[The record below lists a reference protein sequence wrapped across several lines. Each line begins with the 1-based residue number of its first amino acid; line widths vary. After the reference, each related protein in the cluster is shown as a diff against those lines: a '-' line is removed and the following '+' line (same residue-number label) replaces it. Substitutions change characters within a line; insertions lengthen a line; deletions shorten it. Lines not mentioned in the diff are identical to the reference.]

1 MNDLMSSLATTPD
14 PTPLSPKTESFTPP
28 QANSILFGGD
38 LGARLKAG
46 KREGGGIDFD
56 ALLSS
61 LTVKDGSEEKA
72 ATCPVVPDPNAD
84 PNSLDPELMGPVKT
98 TERCRNG
105 ARCTYAG
112 YFGGCKFDHGP
123 LCRNGANCTFD
134 GFFGGCKFY
143 HGPNGRLIDR
153 QKQAFVD
160 PSIEEMGEEQR
171 GMLRIVEEKIR
182 LVEEKFRKVERERA
196 ELERLRDMILSMKE
210 GDVPTVGA
218 EAGSFGAEAGSF
230 GAEAFARQQIYAQVG
245 EGAGG
250 QAASTTSSTAAA
262 GGMVNPYSTKP
273 GGSQGDYTQAVYT
286 PQTGYQPAASS
297 TSADYSA
304 SAYPPF

>member
-14 PTPLSPKTESFTPP
+14 PTPMSPKTESFTQP
-28 QANSILFGGD
+28 QGQGNGNSILFGGD

-46 KREGGGIDFD
+46 KKEGGIDFD

-61 LTVKDGSEEKA
+61 LTVKDGEEKA
-72 ATCPVVPDPNAD
+72 DKCIVVPDPNAD
-84 PNSLDPELMGPVKT
+84 PSTLDPELMGPIKT

-143 HGPNGRLIDR
+143 HGPNGRIIDR

-160 PSIEEMGEEQR
+160 PSIEDMGEEQR

-196 ELERLRDMILSMKE
+196 ELERLRDMILSMKD
-210 GDVPTVGA
+210 GDVPT
-218 EAGSFGAEAGSF
+218 
-230 GAEAFARQQIYAQVG
+230 QIYAQVG
-245 EGAGG
+245 EGGAGAQPTG
-250 QAASTTSSTAAA
+250 SGATAAA

-286 PQTGYQPAASS
+286 PQTGYQPAAGS
-297 TSADYSA
+297 TSSDYSS